1 VNDRE
6 PSRQST
12 IAVKVVPR
20 AATEAVVGWLD
31 DGSLKVRVTAPPE
44 GGRANAAVEALL
56 AAALG
61 LKKSAVRIVG
71 GHGATHKRVEV
82 DGLPRAEI
90 ERRLGVLFKADAHRP
105 AR

>member
-1 VNDRE
+1 MNDRE
-6 PSRQST
+6 PSVQST

-20 AATEAVVGWLD
+20 AATEAVVGWLG
-31 DGSLKVRVTAPPE
+31 DGTLKVRVTAPPE

-61 LKKSAVRIVG
+61 LRKSAVRVVA
-71 GHGATHKRVEV
+71 GHGAVRKRVQV
-82 DGLPRAEI
+82 DGLQRAEV
-90 ERRLGVLFKADAHRP
+90 ERRLGALSQADARRP